1 MSPDLISLLF
11 FFEEVYVANFN
22 PRAIAGALA
31 ILACTGCGAALNET
45 PTTDDSAALLKAW
58 TDYYAAIDGLKRNFL
73 ASDSFNI
80 DDAHRAGA
88 VQLMQSIIASNVN
101 GMMGGGDGSYPHIR
115 LLLSP
120 TIKIGVDN
128 PDTLYRAATVSNP
141 GGAHAY
147 RVWGQIGTA
156 SDFLLEQFYGP
167 EPQGAINTFEDDD
180 LVTDG
185 EGRFEIFLSAEP
197 MGENWME
204 LAPTDR
210 LLTLIIRD
218 SFTNWEA
225 EHPATVHIERIGTD
239 GESSPPLRERDLIQP
254 IETATAILERQGR
267 FWPDFSSR
275 LRLVGENNFID
286 FRPTE
291 SLGIPTQYFSAGFFS
306 IRKDEALIVTIPDV
320 DAAYCGFQVA
330 NFWAA
335 SPDWINRQTSLSWCN
350 DGAQALPMSDGS
362 YRFIVS
368 PRDPGVHNWVDTAG
382 LSQGVLYARI
392 QSPRGDN
399 FAPPE
404 VHAELVQLDGPEQH
418 LEHGTPRVDAD
429 TRKRAIAARQAHA
442 RRRYQAW

>member
-1 MSPDLISLLF
+1 MVNVNCWGMAPVL
-11 FFEEVYVANFN
+11 
-22 PRAIAGALA
+22 AL
-31 ILACTGCGAALNET
+31 LACTGCGATLKET
-45 PTTDDSAALLKAW
+45 PPTDDTAALLEAW
-58 TDYYAAIDGLKRNFL
+58 TDYHAAISGLQDNFL

-88 VQLMQSIIASNVN
+88 VRLMQSIIASNVN
-101 GMMGGGDGSYPHIR
+101 GMMGGGDGSWPHIR

-141 GGAHAY
+141 GGVHVY
-147 RVWGQIGTA
+147 RVWGQLGTA

-167 EPQGAINTFEDDD
+167 DPRGAISTFEDDD
-180 LVTDG
+180 LVTDDQ
-185 EGRFEIFLSAEP
+185 GRFEIFLSAEP

-218 SFTNWEA
+218 SFTNWETERA
-225 EHPATVHIERIGTD
+225 ATVEVERMGTA
-239 GESSPPLRERDLIQP
+239 GEPSPPLRERDLIRP
-254 IETATAILERQGR
+254 IRTATAILERQGR

-306 IRKDEALIVTIPDV
+306 IAGDEALIVTIPDV

-330 NFWAA
+330 SFWAA

-350 DGAQALPMSDGS
+350 DGAQALPLSNGA
-362 YRFIVS
+362 YRFVVS

-392 QSPRGDN
+392 QSPRGDD

-404 VHAELVQLDGPEQH
+404 VRSELVPLDELEGH
-418 LEHGTPRVDAD
+418 LEPGTARVDASA
-429 TRKRAIAARQAHA
+429 RKRAIAARQTHA
-442 RRRYQAW
+442 RRRFQAW